1 MIPLHFLGCPMSI
14 FSRHCISAAVVAALG
29 LVGQAA
35 SAQVAPVQYWLPNGL
50 FGLGGS
56 WDTGNATYRNFPG
69 FDAGYARDGDWRDNF
84 RTGVFVR
91 SGTGSL
97 GLNGLGPNGLGP
109 NGLGPNGLGLNAA
122 ISDFGALT
130 TQSTQAGYAFK
141 GAGDL
146 PVTVYA
152 GFDTLNYRPGIGSPL
167 APFSSD
173 TNIAAGYSARAG
185 IAFQPAPNVSL
196 SFEAGF
202 TQQQSGS
209 DLNSR
214 LLPGQSPFLGAARR

>member
-1 MIPLHFLGCPMSI
+1 M
-14 FSRHCISAAVVAALG
+14 RTAVIVAALCM
-29 LVGQAA
+29 VGQAA

-56 WDTGNATYRNFPG
+56 WADAGSTVTYRNFPG
-69 FDAGYARDGDWRDNF
+69 FDAGEGDWRDNF
-84 RTGVFVR
+84 RTGMFV
-91 SGTGSL
+91 SSQAGSI
-97 GLNGLGPNGLGP
+97 GLNGLGQAG
-109 NGLGPNGLGLNAA
+109 AF
-122 ISDFGALT
+122 SDFGALT
-130 TQSTQAGYAFK
+130 TQSTLAGYAFK

-173 TNIAAGYSARAG
+173 ASIAAGYSARAG

-196 SFEAGF
+196 SIEAGF
-202 TQQQSGS
+202 TQLQPGS
-209 DLNSR
+209 DSDINSP
-214 LLPGQSPFLGAARR
+214 LLPGQSPFFGGVRR